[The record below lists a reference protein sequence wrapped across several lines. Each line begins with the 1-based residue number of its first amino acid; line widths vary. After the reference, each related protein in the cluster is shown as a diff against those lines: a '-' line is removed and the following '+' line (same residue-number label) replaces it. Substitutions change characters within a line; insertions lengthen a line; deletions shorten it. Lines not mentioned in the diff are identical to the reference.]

1 MPTIVAPVYQDR
13 RRPRRE
19 VVTQG
24 TKDVSMLSS
33 RGYQRPAWENRFN
46 RPTLRMLKQGL
57 DPFSAKLFDSL
68 HDQLSTMDG
77 VSVGFAWHGECW
89 RWTVEYRTGHSDDPL
104 AVIVPSPENLQL
116 AVPLDRDFACS
127 ISTRRMTRALKDGL
141 GLAQEPFDT
150 RWGVW
155 PIPAAGLLEDV
166 LDLVEMKLRHLAKQ
180 AG

>member
-1 MPTIVAPVYQDR
+1 MTP
-13 RRPRRE
+13 
-19 VVTQG
+19 G
-24 TKDVSMLSS
+24 TKDVSMLSL
-33 RGYQRPAWENRFN
+33 RGYQRPAWEDRFN
-46 RPTLRMLKQGL
+46 RPSVRRLKEGL
-57 DPFSAKLFDSL
+57 DPLSTKLFDSL

-89 RWTVEYRTGHSDDPL
+89 RWTIEYRTGHSDDPL

-155 PIPAAGLLEDV
+155 SIPAAGLLEDV